1 MKLNI
6 KAYASAQTVAAAIL
20 YVICSFLV
28 GFLPE
33 AAARLAGYMFHA
45 DLSGI
50 MRPFS
55 VGGFVVGFLVVS
67 IGWGLLSL
75 IMASV
80 YNGLAKS
87 AAPNQTQPRT

>member
-6 KAYASAQTVAAAIL
+6 KAYAIAQTVAAAIL
-20 YVICSFLV
+20 FVVCSVFV

-33 AAARLAGYMFHA
+33 ASVEFTRDALHT

-50 MRPFS
+50 MRPIS
-55 VGGFVVGFLVVS
+55 ASGFVVGLLSVS

-80 YNGLAKS
+80 YNGLTRNAV
-87 AAPNQTQPRT
+87 PTR